1 MEIESSAILGLAG
14 SDQFLCIFKG
24 RAGAYGDRMW
34 QVPGWI
40 LSEKGPTW
48 TGDPTS
54 MALS

>member
-1 MEIESSAILGLAG
+1 MEIESSTILGLVG
-14 SDQFLCIFKG
+14 SDQFLCILKG

-40 LSEKGPTW
+40 WSEKGPTW

-54 MALS
+54 RVLS